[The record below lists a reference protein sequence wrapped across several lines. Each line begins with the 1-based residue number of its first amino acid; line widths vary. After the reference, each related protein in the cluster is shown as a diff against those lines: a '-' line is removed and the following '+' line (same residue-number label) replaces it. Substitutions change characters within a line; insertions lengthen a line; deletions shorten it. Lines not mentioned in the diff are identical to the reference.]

1 MRIETAPRLDGKRQA
16 EMRWRAEELVTEQRA
31 YWVRVIQV
39 DGERA
44 WSSPIYVQPVSD
56 T

>member
-1 MRIETAPRLDGKRQA
+1 MDITRRDAALRDDGDG
-16 EMRWRAEELVTEQRA
+16 RAEELVPEQRA

-44 WSSPIYVQPVSD
+44 WSSPIYVQPLAD